1 MKTEAA
7 LWEELEKEQAT
18 MFVVT
23 QKIRTAKTADKILL
37 LEEGRVV
44 GFGSHEQL
52 IRNNELYRNIAKSQQ
67 ELEVE

>member
-1 MKTEAA
+1 MKTDAA

>member
-52 IRNNELYRNIAKSQQ
+52 IRSNELYRNIAKSQQ